1 MTDFLRTQ
9 KAKIIRKQ
17 LSQAGFTLICVG
29 ESIRCT
35 PKPSP
40 EITSTIRDWK
50 VELQNL
56 IRSESASKDHPPS
69 HNDGATLPQGDR
81 GADASQPP
89 ADVMVVWVAYECSDG
104 ETRHMPKDDF
114 DEIDWFGGVGWMML
128 VNHAR
133 KPRGRVHPYALAVGA
148 TPKAW
153 EVATDTAADE
163 VRAN

>member
-1 MTDFLRTQ
+1 MTDFLRLQ
-9 KAKIIRKQ
+9 KAKIVRKQ

-40 EITSTIRDWK
+40 EIASTIRDWK
-50 VELQNL
+50 AELQNL
-56 IRSESASKDHPPS
+56 IRSEAASQDHSPS
-69 HNDGATLPQGDR
+69 HNDGATPPQGDR
-81 GADASQPP
+81 GSDASPPP
-89 ADVMVVWVAYECSDG
+89 AADIVIWVAYECADG

-114 DEIDWFGGVGWMML
+114 DEIDSFGGVGWSLL
-128 VNHAR
+128 VNHPR
-133 KPRGRVHPYALAVGA
+133 KPRGRVRPYALAAGA

-153 EVATDTAADE
+153 EVATEAATSE